1 MPGTT
6 SVRRAVR
13 LALVSAGVAG
23 ALALPTTAAFA
34 DGTPSPTAPAAVA
47 TPSAAP
53 SPAATSATGRDV
65 APTPGTDPKSGIQV
79 TAVPRGGA
87 QTGEGTAS
95 SSLPLVLGTG
105 LAAAGAAG
113 LGLVVLRRRAGSRA

>member
-1 MPGTT
+1 MSGTT

-13 LALVSAGVAG
+13 FALVSAGVAG
-23 ALALPTTAAFA
+23 ALALPATAAFA
-34 DGTPSPTAPAAVA
+34 DGTPAPTAPAAVA
-47 TPSAAP
+47 ASPSAAATP
-53 SPAATSATGRDV
+53 SVAVSPSARAAAPSA
-65 APTPGTDPKSGIQV
+65 GTQV
-79 TAVPRGGA
+79 TAVPKGGA

-105 LAAAGAAG
+105 LAAVGAAG